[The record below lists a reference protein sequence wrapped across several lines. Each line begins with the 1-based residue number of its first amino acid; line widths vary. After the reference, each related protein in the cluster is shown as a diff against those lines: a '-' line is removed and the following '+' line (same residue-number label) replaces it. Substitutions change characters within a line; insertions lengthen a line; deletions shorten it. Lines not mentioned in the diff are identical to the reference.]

1 MPFVSRLSTTPNGKD
16 QICIAAEDF
25 IADAANSLLEDT
37 FSDTA
42 QLPDH
47 QALTAQ

>member
-37 FSDTA
+37 FPDTA

-47 QALTAQ
+47 QALTAR